1 MAFYQ
6 QTRTAKAA
14 AIGTIMPWTGGVSGI
29 PKGWILCDGTPIP
42 AVNYPLLARAI
53 GDTYNNGP
61 SSFAGSFPNYAG
73 NIVLPNLINK
83 TLIDIE
89 TSYFGSGGTG
99 ETQDLDPKAAT
110 AVTPLIGANTDNGV
124 KTIYNDITTD
134 VVFTLNDRSGYSG
147 KASGN
152 TIGGGEGISK
162 TVYIS
167 PRKLGRDHIKAH
179 NHPGRYETLSYGNP
193 LRPGKGVIPYST
205 FSYDFQSYVDFDDGS
220 IIVGPANDTEV
231 GVTIFAPDGARDARD
246 DDSGFGEGSP
256 GRVVAGIHAE
266 NPSFNY
272 TPFNVKLS
280 PLQPLLTNPRVDAAT
295 PIPYGLQGNNIN
307 LPAGARNYYPD
318 ITNSIT
324 QANTF
329 DTLITPAAYDFN
341 QITQSP
347 GTSDV
352 IVPHV
357 HDEFDVEFVRGTLR
371 PNSTLTVAVEA
382 PNANLSLDND
392 ANQAALQINFNT
404 SQPAVT
410 CIYIIRAY

>member
-14 AIGTIMPWTGGVSGI
+14 AIGTIMPWTGGVSNI
-29 PKGWILCDGTPIP
+29 PKGWILCDGTPIT
-42 AVNYPLLARAI
+42 AASYPLLARAI

-61 SSFAGSFPNYAG
+61 SSFAGSFPNYVG
-73 NIVLPNLINK
+73 NIVLPNLSNK

-89 TSYFGSGGTG
+89 TSYFGAGGTG

-110 AVTPLIGANTDNGV
+110 AVTPLIGPNTDNGV

-152 TIGGGEGISK
+152 TIGGGEGVSK

-167 PRKLGRDHIKAH
+167 PRKLGRDHIKPH
-179 NHPGRYETLSYGNP
+179 NHPGRYESVSYTNP
-193 LRPGKGVIPYST
+193 QRPGSGVIPYASFT
-205 FSYDFQSYVDFDDGS
+205 YQFYSYIDYDDGDILYGGS
-220 IIVGPANDTEV
+220 SDTEV
-231 GVTIFAPDGARDARD
+231 GVSITFEGPDTRGQ
-246 DDSGFGEGSP
+246 SGFGNGNP

-266 NPSFNY
+266 NPPINF

-280 PLQPLLTNPRVDAAT
+280 PLQAFMTDPRVDDAT
-295 PIPYGLQGNNIN
+295 PIPYGLQGVNLN
-307 LPAGARNYYPD
+307 LPAGAKNYYPD

-324 QANTF
+324 QANTY
-329 DTLITPAAYDFN
+329 DTLTTPAAYDFN

-371 PNSTLTVAVEA
+371 PNTTLTVNVEA
-382 PNANLSLDND
+382 PNANLSLDNQS
-392 ANQAALQINFNT
+392 NQAALQINFNT
-404 SQPAVT
+404 SQPGLT

>member
-14 AIGTIMPWTGGVSGI
+14 AIGTIMPWTGGVSNI

-73 NIVLPNLINK
+73 NIVLPNLTNK

-89 TSYFGSGGTG
+89 TSYFGAGGTG

-124 KTIYNDITTD
+124 RTIYNDITTD
-134 VVFTLNDRSGYSG
+134 VVFTLNDRSGYFG
-147 KASGN
+147 RAAGN
-152 TIGGGEGISK
+152 TISGGEGISK

-167 PRKLGRDHIKAH
+167 ARKLGRDHIKPH
-179 NHPGRYETLSYGNP
+179 NHPGRYDSISYTNP
-193 LRPGKGVIPYST
+193 QRPGTGVIPYAS
-205 FSYDFQSYVDFDDGS
+205 FSFQFYSYIDYDDGDILYGGQS
-220 IIVGPANDTEV
+220 DTET
-231 GVTIFAPDGARDARD
+231 GVSIRLDDPKTRGAVN
-246 DDSGFGEGSP
+246 GFGTGSP
-256 GRVVAGIHAE
+256 GRVVAGINAE
-266 NPSFNY
+266 NPPINY

-280 PLQPLLTNPRVDAAT
+280 PIQAFMTNPRVDQAT
-295 PIPYGLQGNNIN
+295 PIPYGLQGVNIN

-329 DTLITPAAYDFN
+329 DTLLTPPAYDFN

-371 PNSTLTVAVEA
+371 PNSTLTVDVEA
-382 PNANLSLDND
+382 PNANLSLDNQS
-392 ANQAALQINFNT
+392 NQAALQINFNT
-404 SQPAVT
+404 SQPGLT

>member
-14 AIGTIMPWTGGVSGI
+14 AIGTIMPWTGGVSNI
-29 PKGWILCDGTPIP
+29 PKGWILCDGTPIS
-42 AVNYPLLARAI
+42 AASYPLLSRAI

-61 SSFAGSFPNYAG
+61 SSFAGSFPNYSG
-73 NIVLPNLINK
+73 NIVLPNLTNK

-89 TSYFGSGGTG
+89 TSYFGAGGTG
-99 ETQDLDPKAAT
+99 ETQDLDPKAAA
-110 AVTPLIGANTDNGV
+110 AVTPLIGPNTDNGV

-147 KASGN
+147 RASGN

-167 PRKLGRDHIKAH
+167 PRKLGRDHIKPH
-179 NHPGRYETLSYGNP
+179 NHPGRYESISYTNP
-193 LRPGKGVIPYST
+193 QRPGAGVIPYAS
-205 FSYDFQSYVDFDDGS
+205 FAYQFYSYIDYDDGDILYGGS
-220 IIVGPANDTEV
+220 SDTET
-231 GVTIFAPDGARDARD
+231 GVSIGIRDPQTRGAEN
-246 DDSGFGEGSP
+246 GFGTGSP
-256 GRVVAGIHAE
+256 GRVVAGINAE
-266 NPSFNY
+266 NPPINY

-280 PLQPLLTNPRVDAAT
+280 PIQAFMTDPRVDQAT
-295 PIPYGLQGNNIN
+295 PIPYGLQGVSLN
-307 LPAGARNYYPD
+307 LPAGAKNYYPD

-329 DTLITPAAYDFN
+329 DTLLTPAAFDFN

-347 GTSDV
+347 GTNDV
-352 IVPHV
+352 ILPHV

-371 PNSTLTVAVEA
+371 PNTTLTVNVEA
-382 PNANLSLDND
+382 PNANLSLDNQS
-392 ANQAALQINFNT
+392 NQAALQINFNT
-404 SQPAVT
+404 SQPGLT

>member
-14 AIGTIMPWTGGVSGI
+14 AIGTIMPWTGGVSNI
-29 PKGWILCDGTPIP
+29 PKGWILCDGTPIS
-42 AVNYPLLARAI
+42 AASYPLLSRAI

-73 NIVLPNLINK
+73 NIVLPNLTNK

-89 TSYFGSGGTG
+89 TSYFGAGGTG
-99 ETQDLDPKAAT
+99 EAQDLDPKAAT

-152 TIGGGEGISK
+152 TIGGGEGVSK

-179 NHPGRYETLSYGNP
+179 NHPGRYESLSFTTP
-193 LRPGKGVIPYST
+193 RKPGVGVIPYSDV
-205 FSYDFQSYVDFDDGS
+205 SYQFYSYIDYDDS
-220 IIVGPANDTEV
+220 NPFITNDTEV
-231 GVTIFAPDGARDARD
+231 GASITLREPWERDATN
-246 DDSGFGEGSP
+246 GFGDGNP
-256 GRVVAGIHAE
+256 GRVVAGVRAE
-266 NPSFNY
+266 NPPFNY
-272 TPFNVKLS
+272 TPRVVKLT
-280 PLQPLLTNPRVDAAT
+280 PLQPFMTNPAVDTAT
-295 PIPYGLQGNNIN
+295 PIPYGIQGVNIN
-307 LPAGARNYYPD
+307 LPAGAKNYYPD

-329 DTLITPAAYDFN
+329 DTLLTPPAYDFN
-341 QITQSP
+341 QITSSP
-347 GTSDV
+347 GTTDV
-352 IVPHV
+352 ITPHI
-357 HDEFDVEFVRGTLR
+357 HDEFDVEFVRGSLR
-371 PNSTLTVAVEA
+371 PNTTLTVSVEA
-382 PNANLSLDND
+382 PNANLSLDNQ
-392 ANQAALQINFNT
+392 ANQAALEINFNT
-404 SQPAVT
+404 SQPGLT

>member
-14 AIGTIMPWTGGVSGI
+14 AIGTIMPWTGGVSNI

-61 SSFAGSFPNYAG
+61 SSFTGSFPNYSG
-73 NIVLPNLINK
+73 NIVLPNLTNK
-83 TLIDIE
+83 NLIDIE
-89 TSYFGSGGTG
+89 TSYFGAGGTG
-99 ETQDLDPKAAT
+99 ETQDLDPKAAA

-124 KTIYNDITTD
+124 KTIYNDVTTD

-152 TIGGGEGISK
+152 TISGGEGISK

-167 PRKLGRDHIKAH
+167 PRKLGRDHIKPH
-179 NHPGRYETLSYGNP
+179 NHTGRYESVSFTNP
-193 LRPGKGVIPYST
+193 LRPGLGVIPYST
-205 FSYDFQSYVDFDDGS
+205 FTYEFYSYVDYDDGDILYS
-220 IIVGPANDTEV
+220 GANDTEV
-231 GVTIFAPDGARDARD
+231 GTVIQVRGPNTRDAV
-246 DDSGFGEGSP
+246 SGFGQGSP
-256 GRVVAGIHAE
+256 GRVVAGINAE
-266 NPSFNY
+266 NPSYNY
-272 TPFNVKLS
+272 TPFNVRLT
-280 PLQPLLTNPRVDAAT
+280 PLQPILTNPRVDEGT

-307 LPAGARNYYPD
+307 LPAGSRNYYPD
-318 ITNSIT
+318 ISNSVT
-324 QANTF
+324 QANSY
-329 DTLITPAAYDFN
+329 DTLMTPPAFDFN

-347 GTSDV
+347 GVTDV
-352 IVPHV
+352 ISAHA

-392 ANQAALQINFNT
+392 ANRAALQINFNT